1 MRRSALFLLVLFAGV
16 VLAAAPA
23 AHAQRNF
30 DDVVIT
36 PLKLADGLW
45 MLTGSGGNLLV
56 CAGPDGALLVDTQY
70 GPLAARIRAVT
81 DSLGGGRPLRFVLN
95 THYHGDHVSG
105 DSAMA
110 AAGAT
115 IVAHANVRRRMSVDR
130 FNETFRTTTKAAPV
144 TALPVLTFSDSLTF
158 HLNGHEVRVLH
169 LPPGH
174 TDGDA
179 VVWVPAANVLHTG
192 DLLFNGTYPVIDVS
206 AGGSIGG
213 MIRSLDL
220 LLPLVGPATQVV
232 PGHGPLADRA
242 ALLRFRSMLVTVRDR
257 VTKLVKEGRTFE
269 QVMAAKPLADLD
281 RAWGT
286 GFMKPDAFLQ
296 VVYRDLSREPPA
308 PLPDPLHGHQH

>member
-1 MRRSALFLLVLFAGV
+1 MRRSALFLVLLACV
-16 VLAAAPA
+16 VLGTAPA
-23 AHAQRNF
+23 ARAQRSF

-45 MLTGSGGNLLV
+45 MLTGAGGNLLV
-56 CAGPDGALLVDTQY
+56 CAGPDGALLVDSQY
-70 GPLAARIRAVT
+70 GQLAARIRAVT
-81 DSLGGGRPLRFVLN
+81 DSLCGGCPLRFVLN

-115 IVAHANVRRRMSVDR
+115 VVAHANVRRRMSVAR
-130 FNETFRTTTKAAPV
+130 LNQTSGSITKAAP
-144 TALPVLTFSDSLTF
+144 TSALPMLTFSDSLTF
-158 HLNGHEVRVLH
+158 HLNGYEIRAFY

-192 DLLFNGTYPVIDVS
+192 DLLFNGTYPVIDLS

-213 MIRSLDL
+213 MIRSLGF
-220 LLPLVGPATQVV
+220 LLPIVGPATKVV

-242 ALLRFRSMLVTVRDR
+242 ALLRFRGMLLAVRDR
-257 VTKLVKEGRTFE
+257 VTKLVNDGLTLE

-281 RAWGT
+281 RVWGN

-308 PLPDPLHGHQH
+308 PLPGTSHGHQH

>member
-1 MRRSALFLLVLFAGV
+1 MKRSAFFLVLFAC
-16 VLAAAPA
+16 LAVAAVPA

-45 MLTGSGGNLLV
+45 MLTGAGGNMMV
-56 CAGPDGALLVDTQY
+56 CAGPDGALLVDAQY
-70 GPLAARIRAVT
+70 GPLAAKIRAVA
-81 DSLGGGRPLRFVLN
+81 DSLCGGRPLRFVLN

-115 IVAHANVRRRMSVDR
+115 VVAHANVRRRMSVDR
-130 FNETFRTTTKAAPV
+130 FNETFGTTMKAAPSA
-144 TALPVLTFSDSLTF
+144 ALPVLTFSDSLTF
-158 HLNGHEVRVLH
+158 HLNGHEVRVFH

-174 TDGDA
+174 TDGDV
-179 VVWVPAANVLHTG
+179 VVWVPAADVLHTG

-206 AGGSIGG
+206 AGGSISG

-220 LLPLVGPATQVV
+220 LLPLAGPATKIV

-242 ALLRFRSMLVTVRDR
+242 ALLRFRGMLLAVRDR
-257 VTKLVKEGRTFE
+257 VAKLVKEGRTLE

-308 PLPDPLHGHQH
+308 PLPDAHHGH

>member
-1 MRRSALFLLVLFAGV
+1 MRRSARFLVLTLLAV
-16 VLAAAPA
+16 AAAPA

-30 DDVVIT
+30 DHVVIT

-45 MLTGSGGNLLV
+45 MLTGAGGNLLV
-56 CAGPDGALLVDTQY
+56 CAGPDGALLVDAQY
-70 GPLAARIRAVT
+70 GPLAAKIRTVV

-130 FNETFRTTTKAAPV
+130 FNETFGSTTQASPAR
-144 TALPVLTFSDSLTF
+144 ALPVLTFSDSLTF
-158 HLNGHEVRVLH
+158 HLNGHEVRVVH

-174 TDGDA
+174 TDGD
-179 VVWVPAANVLHTG
+179 VVIWVPAANVLHTG

-213 MIRSLDL
+213 MIRSLDI
-220 LLPLVGPATQVV
+220 LLPIVGPAMKVV

-242 ALLRFRSMLVTVRDR
+242 ALLRFRGMLLSVRDR
-257 VTKLVKEGRTFE
+257 VAKLVKEGRTLE
-269 QVMAAKPLADLD
+269 QVLAAKPLADLD
-281 RAWGT
+281 RVWGT

-296 VVYRDLSREPPA
+296 VVYRDLSREPSA
-308 PLPDPLHGHQH
+308 PLPDAHHGHQH

>member
-1 MRRSALFLLVLFAGV
+1 MRQPALLLVLACLAV
-16 VLAAAPA
+16 AAAPA
-23 AHAQRNF
+23 AHAQRTF
-30 DDVVIT
+30 DEVVIT

-45 MLTGSGGNLLV
+45 MLTGAGGNLLV
-56 CAGPDGALLVDTQY
+56 CAGPDGALLVDAQY
-70 GPLAARIRAVT
+70 GPLAAKIRAVV
-81 DSLGGGRPLRFVLN
+81 DSLSGGRPLRFVLN

-115 IVAHANVRRRMSVDR
+115 IVAPANARRRMSVDR
-130 FNETFRTTTKAAPV
+130 FNETFGTTTKAVPA
-144 TALPVLTFSDSLTF
+144 AGLPVLTFSDSLTF
-158 HLNGHEVRVLH
+158 YLNGLEIRVVH

-179 VVWVPAANVLHTG
+179 VVWIPGANVLHTG

-220 LLPLVGPATQVV
+220 LLPIAGSATKIV

-242 ALLRFRSMLVTVRDR
+242 ALLRFRSMLLAVRDR
-257 VTKLVKEGRTFE
+257 VTKLVTEGRTLE

-281 RAWGT
+281 QAWGA
-286 GFMKPDAFLQ
+286 GFMKPDMFLQ
-296 VVYRDLSREPPA
+296 IVYRDLSREPPA
-308 PLPDPLHGHQH
+308 PLPDPLHDHHH

>member
-1 MRRSALFLLVLFAGV
+1 MKRSTLFLVLLACV
-16 VLAAAPA
+16 VLAAAPVA
-23 AHAQRNF
+23 NAQRNF
-30 DDVVIT
+30 SDVVIT

-45 MLTGSGGNLLV
+45 MLTGAGGNLLV
-56 CAGPDGALLVDTQY
+56 CAGPDGALLVDAQY
-70 GPLAARIRAVT
+70 GPLAARILAVV
-81 DSLGGGRPLRFVLN
+81 DSLSGGHPLRFVLN

-130 FNETFRTTTKAAPV
+130 FNETFGSTTKAAPTV
-144 TALPVLTFSDSLTF
+144 ALPVLTFSDSLTF
-158 HLNGHEVRVLH
+158 HLNGMEILVLH

-220 LLPLVGPATQVV
+220 LLPLLGPATKIV

-242 ALLRFRSMLVTVRDR
+242 ALLRFRGMLLAARDR
-257 VTKLVKEGRTFE
+257 VARLVEEGRTLE
-269 QVMAAKPLADLD
+269 QVKEAKPLADLD
-281 RAWGT
+281 RVWGT

-296 VVYRDLSREPPA
+296 VVYRDLSR
-308 PLPDPLHGHQH
+308 PLPPPLPGDSHDHHH